1 MDRSSLMSWR
11 ACPRRIAFAAPAV
24 AAALCLILL
33 PSPSP
38 ARADGPGVGSPW
50 AVSVGDSYIS
60 GEAGRWAGNTDIDIS
75 NYSTIDALESEAYYD
90 TEGGE
95 LIPGCHRS
103 RSAEIHIGGMKGENL
118 ACSGAR
124 TSTFTASDGDFK
136 PGLDFYQSGT
146 HEGQALMLSKFART
160 NNVKLVA
167 ISIGG
172 NNFNFASIILSCVGD
187 YVLDKECSKDKSV
200 LENFSEANIKQQTTA
215 IRNAIVNIAKA
226 MSAAGYSNSQ
236 YTIVVQ
242 DYPSPIP
249 EGKGFRYPDKIER
262 LLTGKCGFSN
272 GDADWANTEALPT
285 INRAVF
291 KAAEETGLPNIE
303 QLQLSSA
310 FNGRRLCETG
320 VGLLEEEGLPSWRSP
335 EAVDKTEWINQI
347 HIVTYHTPFEIQEDF
362 HPNYWGQLALRNCLT
377 QVYNAGSPRSGACTI
392 SGKGLNSEGEPN
404 MALKL
409 AQRPVIHRR
418 RRARPHKKQHRRSH
432 HRRRGRARER
442 H

>member
-1 MDRSSLMSWR
+1 MDRSSLM
-11 ACPRRIAFAAPAV
+11 PRGANVRRFAFVAPAV
-24 AAALCLILL
+24 AAVLGCLMLL
-33 PSPSP
+33 SSPSP

-75 NYSTIDALESEAYYD
+75 HYSTIDALGSEAYYD

-103 RSAEIHIGGMKGENL
+103 QSAEIYIGGMKGENL

-136 PGLDFYQSGT
+136 PGLDFYESGT

-160 NNVKLVA
+160 SDVKLVA

-172 NNFNFASIILSCVGD
+172 NNFNFASIILSCVED
-187 YVLDKECSKDKSV
+187 YVKGEECSKDPSV
-200 LENFSEANIKQQTTA
+200 LKNFTEANIIQQTTA
-215 IRNAIVNIAKA
+215 IRNAIANIAKA

-249 EGKGFRYPDKIER
+249 EGKGFRYPGKIER
-262 LLTGKCGFSN
+262 LFTGKCGFSN
-272 GDADWANTEALPT
+272 EDADWANTYALPT
-285 INRAVF
+285 IDESVF

-347 HIVTYHTPFEIQEDF
+347 HAVTYRTPFEIQEDL

-392 SGKGLNSEGEPN
+392 SGKGLNAEGEPN
-404 MALKL
+404 MALKP
-409 AQRPVIHRR
+409 ARPLVVHR
-418 RRARPHKKQHRRSH
+418 RRARPHRKKRRH
-432 HRRRGRARER
+432 AHRRRGRARAR
-442 H
+442 R